1 MMLAAGQGSKLVF
14 RADGAPVDAQRMLAD
29 LGHLFDS
36 RFEEV

>member
-14 RADGAPVDAQRMLAD
+14 RADGAPADAARMLSD
-29 LGHLFDS
+29 LSNLFDN